1 VRLMVSPKAL
11 GRMIKASGGGHRG
24 AITLRLVHQ
33 ARKGVDCPTWE
44 GHPYEVL
51 DGVSDSDSSEGPSL
65 EGAPSAVRGSMSR
78 WQTWVATLQRRQR
91 AWEQKT
97 QRYRAIGTQ
106 RRLSRLWGHLS
117 RTKEA
122 SASAEAR
129 TGGRLLK
136 RLLPSGGVAGTAAG
150 GEGSTLALG
159 PESLDPALVLAVG
172 EALPLSPLSGGLGV
186 EPLSGAL
193 GPLFG
198 GGFL

>member
-1 VRLMVSPKAL
+1 M
-11 GRMIKASGGGHRG
+11 SG
-24 AITLRLVHQ
+24 
-33 ARKGVDCPTWE
+33 
-44 GHPYEVL
+44 
-51 DGVSDSDSSEGPSL
+51 SDRSEGPSL
-65 EGAPSAVRGSMSR
+65 ERAPSAVRGSMSR
-78 WQTWVATLQRRQR
+78 WQTWLATLQRRQR

-97 QRYRAIGTQ
+97 QRYRAVGTQ
-106 RRLSRLWGHLS
+106 RRLSRLWSHLS

-136 RLLPSGGVAGTAAG
+136 RLLPSGGVAGTAAAG

-159 PESLDPALVLAVG
+159 PESLDPALVLSVG